1 MLKAFQKRNK
11 WKNFVFGSILILI
24 ALSMVLYLIPGFGGF
39 GVNPAF
45 TGVVAEVQGEQIQA
59 FELQQALFQFGLQ
72 NRIPA
77 ELMETYSTQIL
88 DNMLLERATL
98 REAERLGLRVSE
110 EEVVQQLRR
119 IPDFFPDGN
128 FVGRQAYE
136 DLVYTR
142 FHVTLTE
149 FERQVHNSILREKL
163 RSMITD
169 PVVVY
174 PEEIRKAFEED
185 NEKMV
190 LEYAL
195 IDTAELREGIEP
207 SDEEL
212 QEYYQTNQARYQI
225 PEKRSGQAIVFDEL
239 QTGLGITIEESELQA
254 YYRNNQ
260 NDFRIEERVQVSHI
274 LLRADESN
282 REEVRTKGED
292 LLTQLQDGAD
302 FAELARENSED
313 PGSAAS
319 GGDLG
324 WVVRGQTV
332 PPFEQAAFSLEPGSL
347 SDLVETTFGF
357 HIVKVAEHE
366 QARLRPFDEARG
378 EIGIALREQRVHT
391 MLPRQAEEAASA
403 LRNTPGDG
411 VAIAERLNARLVNF
425 EPLAAGDPFP
435 GLGPSP
441 ELSQE
446 LFILQQDEVGR
457 PVPVE
462 TGYVVPVVT
471 EILPPH
477 QGEFEEVRDLLQRD
491 YVDEQARQQA
501 SARATELAE
510 ALEQQEEKNLQQA
523 AQAQGAQ
530 VQTSQSI
537 TRTMPIPSVGLPS
550 QLDPSLFSRD
560 VGEVAGPFPVAS
572 GHIFFQ
578 IASKEAP
585 NEEDF
590 PTQEAAI
597 EQRLLAQKKDQ
608 AFAMFEDNLRSRL
621 EAEGDLV
628 IHYDALSQMA
638 AGTYGG
644 EHPPYPHSH
653 PHGF

>member
-1 MLKAFQKRNK
+1 M
-11 WKNFVFGSILILI
+11 
-24 ALSMVLYLIPGFGGF
+24 
-39 GVNPAF
+39 
-45 TGVVAEVQGEQIQA
+45 QGEQIQA

-98 REAERLGLRVSE
+98 REAERLGLQVSE

-195 IDTAELREGIEP
+195 IDTAELREDIEP

-313 PGSAAS
+313 PASAAS

-332 PPFEQAAFSLEPGSL
+332 PPFEQAAFSLEPGEPERPGGNHLWISYCE
-347 SDLVETTFGF
+347 SGG
-357 HIVKVAEHE
+357 
-366 QARLRPFDEARG
+366 ARAGAPATLRRG
-378 EIGIALREQRVHT
+378 EGGNRDRFAR
-391 MLPRQAEEAASA
+391 AASA
-403 LRNTPGDG
+403 YHAAPASGGSCLGAAQHARRRSSHSGA
-411 VAIAERLNARLVNF
+411 VER
-425 EPLAAGDPFP
+425 AAG
-435 GLGPSP
+435 
-441 ELSQE
+441 
-446 LFILQQDEVGR
+446 
-457 PVPVE
+457 
-462 TGYVVPVVT
+462 
-471 EILPPH
+471 
-477 QGEFEEVRDLLQRD
+477 
-491 YVDEQARQQA
+491 
-501 SARATELAE
+501 
-510 ALEQQEEKNLQQA
+510 
-523 AQAQGAQ
+523 
-530 VQTSQSI
+530 
-537 TRTMPIPSVGLPS
+537 
-550 QLDPSLFSRD
+550 QL
-560 VGEVAGPFPVAS
+560 
-572 GHIFFQ
+572 
-578 IASKEAP
+578 
-585 NEEDF
+585 
-590 PTQEAAI
+590 
-597 EQRLLAQKKDQ
+597 
-608 AFAMFEDNLRSRL
+608 
-621 EAEGDLV
+621 
-628 IHYDALSQMA
+628 
-638 AGTYGG
+638 
-644 EHPPYPHSH
+644 
-653 PHGF
+653 